1 MALTGALFSG
11 VSGLNTNGNAMNI
24 IGDNIA
30 NVNTVGFKAARAIFF
45 DLLSAEIGGAKVGTG
60 SRLAGA
66 ARSFVQGGVETT
78 SSPTDMTVQGRGFFI
93 LKDSKGSN
101 FFSRAGQFTLDK
113 GAALVNP
120 QGLKVQGVKLDSNGI
135 PTSGLSAIIVNN
147 QSLVAPTETSTLT
160 LVANV
165 DATTTTS
172 GTGFTVGDKAGNEA
186 DPATYFSD
194 ADFSTVLTVF
204 DSLGQAHDLTFL
216 FDKTAAS
223 TWAYRVVANG
233 GEITGGTAGKLRQ
246 VSAAGATLK
255 FKTDGTLNTTAS
267 TFTKLQSTT
276 SATGIIWNNGAA
288 TQILSSSK
296 VGFTGTTQFALPSS
310 VSSLSQNG
318 AEAGTITGISIGEE
332 GIITGL
338 FSSGRTQPL
347 FRVSLADFTNPEGLT
362 HVGNSLFTQSASS
375 GQAILSNPGNGGFG
389 TILSGSLE
397 LSTVDLAAEFVK
409 MVTTQRGFQA
419 SARTI
424 TVTDSLLDEVAN
436 LKR

>member
-11 VSGLNTNGNAMNI
+11 VSGINTNGNAMNI

-30 NVNTVGFKAARAIFF
+30 NVNTIGFKAARAIFF

-66 ARSFVQGGVETT
+66 ARFFVQGGVETT
-78 SSPTDMTVQGRGFFI
+78 SSPTDMTVQGRGFFV
-93 LKDSKGSN
+93 LKDSEGSN

-113 GAALVNP
+113 SAALVNP
-120 QGLKVQGVKLDSNGI
+120 QGFKVQGVKLDTNGI
-135 PTSGLSAIIVNN
+135 PTSGLAEIIVNN
-147 QSLVAPTETSTLT
+147 QRLVAPSNTTTLT

-165 DATTTTS
+165 DATITTS
-172 GTGFTVGDKAGNEA
+172 GTGFSIADKSGNEA
-186 DPATYFSD
+186 TPSVWFGD

-204 DSLGQAHDLTFL
+204 DTLGAAHDLTFL

-223 TWAYRVVANG
+223 TWNYRVVANG
-233 GEITGGTAGKLRQ
+233 GEITGGTSGELRQ
-246 VSAAGATLK
+246 VSAAGATLV
-255 FKTDGTLNTTAS
+255 FNNDGTLNTTSS
-267 TFTKLQSTT
+267 TFTGLASTT
-276 SATGIIWNNGAA
+276 SATGIVWNNGAA
-288 TQILSSSK
+288 TQILSSTK
-296 VGFTGTTQFALPSS
+296 VKFTGTTQFALPSS
-310 VSSLSQNG
+310 VSSLAQDG
-318 AEAGTITGISIGEE
+318 AEAGSITGISIGED

-362 HVGNSLFTQSASS
+362 HVGNSLFTQSADS

-424 TVTDSLLDEVAN
+424 TVTDSLLEEVAN